1 MKAKKKKGKL
11 LDRRIDRNM
20 DKSFSTARKVV
31 ERLDEGEM
39 KKAKRRY
46 RKLTK
51 RAMKTSKLFFSFF
64 IFRLVIYYSEF
75 VMWNKFGSI
84 FHNICNEL

>member
-51 RAMKTSKLFFSFF
+51 RAMKTSKLF
-64 IFRLVIYYSEF
+64 L
-75 VMWNKFGSI
+75 
-84 FHNICNEL
+84 L